1 MVAFGFNLNARAVGA
16 YTRNASTLTQW
27 ASLIT
32 RSGPADEIN
41 PQVQVF
47 GQISQ
52 NPGSPRKL
60 LLTRRYELTD
70 LLEGLVGG
78 YWGRYLAVAKAPD
91 ESAVAVLP
99 DPTGT
104 LDVFYFVGRDRV
116 DVADSLAELISAV
129 GNTPR
134 ANLTFVGDIAFA
146 LDRYGPASPI
156 DGIQRIPFGHALII
170 PKIGAPHLLRLW
182 PRFFANTVMS
192 LQDASNQLISIL
204 EHVCVAMAL
213 PKTGLLLSGGRDS
226 SLIAAILGRIAPTH
240 GLNICH
246 AHIGNED
253 IGMENEIAFAQ
264 QVAERV
270 GGAFYVISDGNYKSG
285 FSLQIE
291 PYETLADYP
300 PDKTDTQLAQIT
312 KADVF
317 LDGRGGDAVFL
328 DEMKAGHIS
337 EIPTRDVLRL
347 DLGGGNFG
355 KLLYSKLVVKSAP
368 VRYLASRRDIFASSF
383 LETGLL
389 TDHGKDALLA
399 SRNLSFYRND
409 VRYFTSQTRTDKAS
423 YLASVLTDM
432 VYQNARMGRVLDL
445 RFPLVSQ
452 PVLDFILSLDLRILM
467 GSGNRTLQRAMLR
480 TLGLNEVAQRDFKTG
495 VTSTVM
501 DHLSRNEPQLI
512 RALCES
518 PLVLAG
524 YIDLA
529 KVSEVFTAYRFGVP
543 HQGGQGV
550 YRLLQH
556 ALLMRGLKV

>member
-1 MVAFGFNLNARAVGA
+1 MVTFGFHLSARAVGVH
-16 YTRNASTLTQW
+16 TRNASTLTQW
-27 ASLIT
+27 ASLVT

-41 PQVQVF
+41 PQIQVF

-91 ESAVAVLP
+91 EGAIAVLP

-116 DVADSLAELISAV
+116 EVADSLAELISAV

-170 PKIGAPHLLRLW
+170 PEIGAPHLLRLW
-182 PRFFANTVMS
+182 PRFCADTVMS
-192 LQDASNQLISIL
+192 LQDASDQLISIL
-204 EHVCVAMAL
+204 QQVCVAMAL

-226 SLIAAILGRIAPTH
+226 SLIAGILGRIAPTH

-246 AHIGNED
+246 AHIGNEN
-253 IGMENEIAFAQ
+253 IGMENEIAFAR

-270 GGAFYVISDGNYKSG
+270 GGAFYVISDSNYKSG

-291 PYETLADYP
+291 PCETLADYP
-300 PDKTDTQLAQIT
+300 PDQTDTQLAQIT

-328 DEMKAGHIS
+328 EEMKAGHIS
-337 EIPTRDVLRL
+337 EIPARDVLRL

-355 KLLYSKLVVKSAP
+355 KLLYSKVVVKSAP

-409 VRYFTSQTRTDKAS
+409 VRYFTSQTRIDKAS

-432 VYQNARMGRVLDL
+432 VYQNARMGRLLDL
-445 RFPLVSQ
+445 QFPLIAQ
-452 PVLDFILSLDLRILM
+452 PVLDFVFSLDLRILM

-480 TLGLNEVAQRDFKTG
+480 TLGLNEVAQRDSKTG

-501 DHLSRNEPQLI
+501 EHLSRNEPQLI

-529 KVSEVFTAYRFGVP
+529 KVSEVFTAYHFGVS